1 MKYLIVGL
9 GNIGQEYNGTRHNIG
24 FRMIDALAENI
35 GATFATDRYGD
46 VATGRIKNKQVV
58 LLKPRAVLEKQ
69 RKHRIGQHPRPCR

>member
-1 MKYLIVGL
+1 MYNQKSATKVKYLIVGL

-46 VATGRIKNKQVV
+46 
-58 LLKPRAVLEKQ
+58 AVLEKQ